1 MRNIYIVRHTEAEHH
16 VQKLLGGWYDTP
28 LTEKGKNQAAQ
39 IATKLFIEINTR
51 GIPLYSSDL
60 KRCAET
66 AGIFSKVFGSK
77 VIYDKNL
84 REMNFG
90 EGDGKPERW
99 YRENI
104 APRLPGRERLEY
116 RPFKNAESRRD
127 VGKRAYAFLERV
139 SNTPDKT
146 VIAITHGHISTFLMM
161 AWLKVPVENM
171 DYGDFK
177 VSSGG
182 VTLLNEDGLWGNRNI
197 VYTNK
202 MDYLLE

>member
-1 MRNIYIVRHTEAEHH
+1 MKNIYIVRHTEAEHH
-16 VQKLLGGWYDTP
+16 IQNLLGGWHDSS

-51 GIPLYSSDL
+51 GIPIYSSDL

-66 AGIFSKVFGSK
+66 ADIFSKVFGST
-77 VIYDKNL
+77 VILDKNL

-90 EGDGKPERW
+90 EGDGKPRKW
-99 YRENI
+99 YAENI
-104 APRLPGRERLEY
+104 AAGSPDRNRLEY
-116 RPFKNAESRRD
+116 RPFKNAESRREA
-127 VGKRAYAFLERV
+127 GKRAYAFIDRV
-139 SNTPDKT
+139 TSNKDNT
-146 VIAITHGHISTFLMM
+146 VIAVTHGFISTFLIM
-161 AWLKVPVENM
+161 AWLRVPVENM

-182 VTLLNEDGLWGNRNI
+182 VTLLNEDDFWRNRNI

>member
-16 VQKLLGGWYDTP
+16 VQKLLGGWYDFP
-28 LTEKGKNQAAQ
+28 LTERGKNQAEQ

-51 GIPLYSSDL
+51 GIPIYSSDL
-60 KRCAET
+60 KRCSEMAD
-66 AGIFSKVFGSK
+66 IFSGVFGST
-77 VIYDKNL
+77 VIFDKNL

-90 EGDGKPERW
+90 EGEGKPQKWRS
-99 YRENI
+99 ENI
-104 APRLPGRERLEY
+104 IPRPVDGDRLDY
-116 RPFKNAESRRD
+116 RRFNNAESRRE
-127 VGKRAYAFLERV
+127 VGKRAYACLD
-139 SNTPDKT
+139 SMLSKPDKYI
-146 VIAITHGHISTFLMM
+146 IAITHGFISTFLIM

-182 VTLLNEDGLWGNRNI
+182 VTLLNEDDFWGNRNI